1 MPVRYK
7 DTFSLEVILQMSVVI
22 RWVVFL
28 FVSMVL
34 CFWFL
39 WCCPVSYLRE
49 NVSSASPGR
58 VRANQGI
65 AVCVWSVI
73 RYDERLSLETSAH
86 SLSPYSSQSTLL
98 TQLKKQKKGSKLFWE
113 TLQGIW
119 KKHSLQSPARL
130 FLAGTTETTS
140 QYNFWPTDYLQ
151 KNSYQFLKRRKGIFK
166 LGHREEWESLRVFQ
180 QSKIS

>member
-140 QYNFWPTDYLQ
+140 QYNFWPTDYLE

-166 LGHREEWESLRVFQ
+166 LGHGEEWESLRVFQ